1 MTESAENE
9 TQQPVTFYTPE
20 GGEYTTSDP
29 VEITRLKSGRSH
41 FLSRREAEDPVA
53 AAADADTTFHPG
65 DHGIPE
71 VLAHLEE
78 NPVDAERVLAEE
90 RAGKARKGILGE
102 E

>member
-1 MTESAENE
+1 
-9 TQQPVTFYTPE
+9 
-20 GGEYTTSDP
+20 
-29 VEITRLKSGRSH
+29 
-41 FLSRREAEDPVA
+41 VA
-53 AAADADTTFHPG
+53 AAAEADTTFHPG